1 MMQECSMRDKIK
13 PGVYAILSAIALCI
27 SGRFSVTVSG
37 WAKLAAE
44 LSGEKEQAFVIV
56 ILLMILYTK
65 SWSIYISGRQWI
77 THILAVCFSC
87 CMLIGKSFSQTGNIK
102 FIFGDIKQFC
112 IAVIV
117 FFGFY
122 ILFDVAITLLYV
134 YINEKSEEKEKSI
147 KIKWIEEHYFAFS
160 FLCMLLCWSPYILC
174 YLPGSVPHDGYWQLN
189 MAFGINPLT
198 NHHPW
203 VITFIYGVVMRI
215 GRYIS
220 DNFGIF
226 MIVAIFTVIEILCY
240 ASVCNSL
247 KKWGASKKVYIG
259 TLVFFSVVP
268 AFGGYAQAV
277 IKDNIFTALL
287 ALFFIIYIDICIQ
300 HGKNIEIKKMVIL
313 FLVGMMVCLS
323 RNNGVYIVIPSMVCL
338 TLYVQKERSRYVI
351 LLICLMVCYQGL
363 EGYVAPQLG
372 VEKGSVKEVLSIPF
386 QQTARYIKEYP
397 EEVTLKEKKA
407 INDILSYDGIKENYN
422 PEISDFVKNTFRE
435 GSEDKLDEYFK
446 VWFEM
451 FLKHPMVYI
460 EATLNNT
467 FGYYYPFYNENVLGD
482 YQFYIKGA
490 PVATGYFDIHYITPV
505 KIRTVLAGYAQIWK
519 KVPGFSQLV
528 DPGFYTWILL
538 LLAGYLI
545 YRKRTRDILLLIGP
559 AINILICIASPV
571 NGLLRYALPLMAC
584 TPLLIYLTVREE
596 KESETE
602 GENRP
607 L

>member
-1 MMQECSMRDKIK
+1 MLEKYYLPNGEKFIPNDSTQDAMSISGSATSLYMTRFWGHDENLMYYVNHSYPLQAAGWGSTSDYILLEDGMEIDVAMFSDWDFYHTGAFAYFTSESTNSVDSGIYNIKTNENINLTMRGTATNAANDGSSTFVGEKMPGEDVVYCKQSQAVADYNNDNWKELSQETDDNGQITLTFDK
-13 PGVYAILSAIALCI
+13 PGTYYVSSTSTYENYKLS
-27 SGRFSVTVSG
+27 SGNACV
-37 WAKLAAE
+37 APP
-44 LSGEKEQAFVIV
+44 
-56 ILLMILYTK
+56 
-65 SWSIYISGRQWI
+65 
-77 THILAVCFSC
+77 
-87 CMLIGKSFSQTGNIK
+87 
-102 FIFGDIKQFC
+102 
-112 IAVIV
+112 IAVINV
-117 FFGFY
+117 SGEN
-122 ILFDVAITLLYV
+122 V
-134 YINEKSEEKEKSI
+134 SEETTEN
-147 KIKWIEEHYFAFS
+147 H
-160 FLCMLLCWSPYILC
+160 
-174 YLPGSVPHDGYWQLN
+174 PGEYDGRL
-189 MAFGINPLT
+189 I
-198 NHHPW
+198 
-203 VITFIYGVVMRI
+203 
-215 GRYIS
+215 
-220 DNFGIF
+220 
-226 MIVAIFTVIEILCY
+226 
-240 ASVCNSL
+240 
-247 KKWGASKKVYIG
+247 
-259 TLVFFSVVP
+259 
-268 AFGGYAQAV
+268 
-277 IKDNIFTALL
+277 
-287 ALFFIIYIDICIQ
+287 
-300 HGKNIEIKKMVIL
+300 KNIEIKKMVIL

-467 FGYYYPFYNENVLGD
+467 FSYYYPFYNEKVLGD

-505 KIRTVLAGYAQIWK
+505 KIRTVLAEYAQIWK

>member
-1 MMQECSMRDKIK
+1 
-13 PGVYAILSAIALCI
+13 
-27 SGRFSVTVSG
+27 
-37 WAKLAAE
+37 
-44 LSGEKEQAFVIV
+44 
-56 ILLMILYTK
+56 
-65 SWSIYISGRQWI
+65 
-77 THILAVCFSC
+77 
-87 CMLIGKSFSQTGNIK
+87 
-102 FIFGDIKQFC
+102 
-112 IAVIV
+112 
-117 FFGFY
+117 
-122 ILFDVAITLLYV
+122 
-134 YINEKSEEKEKSI
+134 
-147 KIKWIEEHYFAFS
+147 
-160 FLCMLLCWSPYILC
+160 
-174 YLPGSVPHDGYWQLN
+174 
-189 MAFGINPLT
+189 
-198 NHHPW
+198 
-203 VITFIYGVVMRI
+203 
-215 GRYIS
+215 
-220 DNFGIF
+220 
-226 MIVAIFTVIEILCY
+226 
-240 ASVCNSL
+240 
-247 KKWGASKKVYIG
+247 
-259 TLVFFSVVP
+259 
-268 AFGGYAQAV
+268 
-277 IKDNIFTALL
+277 
-287 ALFFIIYIDICIQ
+287 
-300 HGKNIEIKKMVIL
+300 MVIL

-467 FGYYYPFYNENVLGD
+467 FSYYYPFYNEKVLGD

-505 KIRTVLAGYAQIWK
+505 KIRTVLAEYAQIWK